1 MTPETRKGY
10 DAAREHRQQGSVN
23 PIEERFNTYKV
34 WYKQILAKEKAK
46 QVLTEQA
53 KEGDAI

>member
-1 MTPETRKGY
+1 MNKSY
-10 DAAREHRQQGSVN
+10 NAAREHRQQGSVN

-34 WYKQILAKEKAK
+34 WYKQILAEEKAK
-46 QVLTEQA
+46 QVLTEPD